1 MTLQERIQELVN
13 HSKLSIPKFAEK
25 VGFKTPQ
32 AVRELLSGN
41 TKTLSEAAQHKIM
54 MAFPEL
60 NEDWLT
66 GGEGEMFKH
75 ASQSAG
81 NVSGHNICGVNING
95 KEIHITCP
103 DEYETLLTIVN
114 ENKAATEKYQAIAE
128 KYQAQLDK
136 AQQQIDELI
145 ALLKAKI

>member
-1 MTLQERIQELVN
+1 MTLQERILELVKY
-13 HSKLSIPKFAEK
+13 SKLSIPKFAEK

-32 AVRELLSGN
+32 AVRELLCGN

-54 MAFPEL
+54 LAFPEL

-66 GGEGEMFKH
+66 EGEGDMFKP
-75 ASQSAG
+75 ANQSAG

-95 KEIHITCP
+95 REIHITCP
-103 DEYETLLTIVN
+103 DEYETLLTIVK
-114 ENKAATEKYQAIAE
+114 ENKAMAE